1 MIYFAT
7 KERKE
12 HKNVEQASCLFIHVR
27 PEVEVGDE

>member
-7 KERKE
+7 KERK
-12 HKNVEQASCLFIHVR
+12 KVEWVSRPFMNVR